1 MKVELLVNGAP
12 RIVDVE
18 PRTTLVDCLREQLD
32 LTGVHTGC
40 EHGICGACTVLI
52 DGEPVRA
59 CLMFAVQADGYAI
72 TTVESLSLAPGEL
85 SVIQDAFCETH
96 GMQCGFCTSG
106 MILVAHALLKRNPE
120 PAREDIVDAIS
131 GNICR
136 CTGYGQ
142 IVEAIELAAR
152 RLAGSN
158 IRTPEPAS

>member
-1 MKVELLVNGAP
+1 MKTGLLVNGA
-12 RIVDVE
+12 RREVEVE
-18 PRTTLVDCLREQLD
+18 PRTTLVDCLRYDLG

-59 CLMFAVQADGYAI
+59 CLIFAVQADGYSI
-72 TTVESLSLAPGEL
+72 TTVEALAPAPGEL

-106 MILVAHALLKRNPE
+106 MILTAHALLRRNPAPSRAE
-120 PAREDIVDAIS
+120 IVEAIS

-158 IRTPEPAS
+158 IGMEPVP